1 MSETDDAETRIRELE
16 REVRELRERLRLAEV
31 HKTEALTRLAG
42 GFSHDINNFLTPML
56 AYSGMIKD
64 EVPQGHL
71 AAEYA
76 QEIFDAAEKTQQFI
90 KLMQDIRAK
99 GQFGGI
105 FSPNEAVQLAVADV
119 QPRLNGAIQLI
130 ANLAPDMPQ
139 AVGDVAA
146 MRRALRELLENS
158 VNSMPVGGDLT
169 VTTKTA
175 KLDAE
180 MPMDGATAPA
190 GDYAMITVRDQG
202 TGMSDDTMARKYEPY
217 FTTRPRGQAK
227 GLGLS
232 IAIGLVVKCGGYIRC
247 ESAFGSG
254 TTFEIFLRA
263 HTPVPLGEAE
273 ASP

>member
-1 MSETDDAETRIRELE
+1 MSETTDAETRIRELE
-16 REVRELRERLRLAEV
+16 REVHDLRERLRLADAQ
-31 HKTEALTRLAG
+31 KTEALTRLAG

-76 QEIFDAAEKTQQFI
+76 LEIFEAAEKTQQFI

-99 GQFGGI
+99 GQLGGV
-105 FSPNEAVQLAVADV
+105 FSPNETAQLAIADV
-119 QPRLNGAIQLI
+119 KPRLNGAIQVI
-130 ANLAPDMPQ
+130 ENLAPDLPQ

-146 MRRALRELLENS
+146 VRRVLRELLENS
-158 VNSMPVGGDLT
+158 INAMPVGGDLI
-169 VTTKTA
+169 VTTTTA
-175 KLDAE
+175 KLE
-180 MPMDGATAPA
+180 TETPMDGLIAPA
-190 GDYAMITVRDQG
+190 GDYVTITVCDQG
-202 TGMSDDTMARKYEPY
+202 TGMSEDTLARMYEPY
-217 FTTRPRGQAK
+217 FTTKPRGQAK

-232 IAIGLVVKCGGYIRC
+232 IAHGLVVKCGGYIRC

-263 HTPVPLGEAE
+263 HTPAPLDEAAEVP
-273 ASP
+273 